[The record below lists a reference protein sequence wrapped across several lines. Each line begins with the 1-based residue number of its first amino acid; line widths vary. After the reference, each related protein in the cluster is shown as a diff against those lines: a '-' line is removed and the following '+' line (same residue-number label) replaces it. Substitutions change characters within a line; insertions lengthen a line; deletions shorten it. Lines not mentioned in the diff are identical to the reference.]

1 MIKKLK
7 SSLIKFI
14 QVESSSSIILAVTTI
29 LALIIAN
36 SIFSSDYTS
45 ILNFKFFNL
54 SISHWINDGLMAIF
68 FFLVGLEI
76 KKEIVIG
83 ELNTLKKA
91 SLPIA
96 AALGGMIVP
105 ALIYVAFNPKAPELN
120 GWGIPMAT
128 DIAFALGVLSLFGK
142 RIPVALKILLLAV
155 AIVDDLGAIIV
166 IAIFYTSKINLI
178 GLLIASIA
186 IAGVY
191 GLKRFKISNYFMYFP
206 FGIILWFGVLYSGV
220 HATIAGVILGLLTP
234 ITFLDSRSLQTEPA
248 EKLIKFLH
256 VPVSFI
262 IMPIFAF
269 ANAGVEVNFATFNTA
284 VSSNL
289 FNGIVLGLV
298 LGKPLGILLFSF
310 VSCKLKISRLPNEL
324 QWRHI
329 FVLGNIAGIGFT
341 MSLFISKL
349 ALSIELEQIAKLAVL
364 MASITAILFGAISTL
379 IFIPK
384 KDKTVI

>member
-7 SSLIKFI
+7 SSVIKFI
-14 QVESSSSIILAVTTI
+14 QIESSSSIILAVTTV
-29 LALIIAN
+29 LALLIAN
-36 SIFSSDYTS
+36 SRFASEYIS
-45 ILNFKFFNL
+45 ILNLNFFNL
-54 SISHWINDGLMAIF
+54 SVSQWVNDGLMAIF

-105 ALIYVAFNPKAPELN
+105 ALIYVVFNPKSPELN

-166 IAIFYTSKINLI
+166 IALFYTSKINLI
-178 GLLIASIA
+178 GLFIGSIA
-186 IAGVY
+186 IAGIY
-191 GLKRFKISNYFMYFP
+191 GLKRIKISSYFMYFP
-206 FGIILWFGVLYSGV
+206 LGIFLWFGVLYSGV

-234 ITFLDSRSLQTEPA
+234 ITFKDGLSYQTEPA

-269 ANAGVEVNFATFNTA
+269 ANAGVEINFSTVNSAI
-284 VSSNL
+284 SSNL
-289 FNGIVLGLV
+289 FNGIVLGLL

-349 ALSIELEQIAKLAVL
+349 ALPIELEQIAKLAVL
-364 MASITAILFGAISTL
+364 VASISAIIVGTVSALILIS
-379 IFIPK
+379 K
-384 KDKTVI
+384 NDSK

>member
-7 SSLIKFI
+7 SSIIKFI

-36 SIFSSDYTS
+36 SSFSSDYTA
-45 ILNFKFFNL
+45 ILSFKFFNL

-178 GLLIASIA
+178 GLYRSE
-186 IAGVY
+186 
-191 GLKRFKISNYFMYFP
+191 F
-206 FGIILWFGVLYSGV
+206 
-220 HATIAGVILGLLTP
+220 
-234 ITFLDSRSLQTEPA
+234 FLDT
-248 EKLIKFLH
+248 KD
-256 VPVSFI
+256 
-262 IMPIFAF
+262 
-269 ANAGVEVNFATFNTA
+269 GVNSPRKGGRNDK
-284 VSSNL
+284 SN
-289 FNGIVLGLV
+289 
-298 LGKPLGILLFSF
+298 
-310 VSCKLKISRLPNEL
+310 
-324 QWRHI
+324 
-329 FVLGNIAGIGFT
+329 
-341 MSLFISKL
+341 
-349 ALSIELEQIAKLAVL
+349 
-364 MASITAILFGAISTL
+364 
-379 IFIPK
+379 
-384 KDKTVI
+384 

>member
-7 SSLIKFI
+7 SSVIKFI
-14 QVESSSSIILAVTTI
+14 QIESSSSIILAVTTV
-29 LALIIAN
+29 LALLIAN
-36 SIFSSDYTS
+36 SRFASEYIS
-45 ILNFKFFNL
+45 ILNLIFFNL
-54 SISHWINDGLMAIF
+54 SVSQWVNDGLMAIF

-105 ALIYVAFNPKAPELN
+105 ALIYVVFNPKSPELN

-166 IAIFYTSKINLI
+166 IALFYTSKINLI
-178 GLLIASIA
+178 GLFIGSIA
-186 IAGVY
+186 IAGIY
-191 GLKRFKISNYFMYFP
+191 GLKRIKISSYFMYFP
-206 FGIILWFGVLYSGV
+206 LGIFLWFGVLYSGV

-234 ITFLDSRSLQTEPA
+234 ITFKDGLSYQTEPA

-269 ANAGVEVNFATFNTA
+269 ANAGVEINFSTFNSA
-284 VSSNL
+284 ISSNL
-289 FNGIVLGLV
+289 FNGIVLGLL

-349 ALSIELEQIAKLAVL
+349 ALPIELEQIAKLAVL
-364 MASITAILFGAISTL
+364 VASISAIIVGTVSALILIS
-379 IFIPK
+379 K
-384 KDKTVI
+384 NDSK

>member
-14 QVESSSSIILAVTTI
+14 QIETSSSIILAVTTV
-29 LALIIAN
+29 LALAIAN
-36 SIFSSDYTS
+36 SRFASDYNS
-45 ILNFKFFNL
+45 ILTLQVFNL
-54 SISHWINDGLMAIF
+54 SVSHWINDGLMAIF

-76 KKEIVIG
+76 KKEIIVG
-83 ELNTLKKA
+83 ELNNLRKA

-105 ALIYVAFNPKAPELN
+105 ALIYVAFNRKSPELN

-142 RIPVALKILLLAV
+142 RIPVTLKILLLAV

-166 IAIFYTSKINLI
+166 IALFYTAKINLTGFFI
-178 GLLIASIA
+178 SSIA
-186 IAGVY
+186 IAGIY
-191 GLKRFKISNYFMYFP
+191 GIKRLKISSYSAYIP
-206 FGIILWFGVLYSGV
+206 FGILLWFGVLYSGV
-220 HATIAGVILGLLTP
+220 HATIAGVILGLMTP
-234 ITFLDSRSLQTEPA
+234 ITFKISQSHQTEPA
-248 EKLIKFLH
+248 DKLIKFLH
-256 VPVSFI
+256 MPVSFI

-269 ANAGVEVNFATFNTA
+269 ANAGVQVNFETFASA

-298 LGKPLGILLFSF
+298 LGKPLGILLFSYI
-310 VSCKLKISRLPNEL
+310 SCTFKISSLPKEL
-324 QWRHI
+324 SWRHI
-329 FVLGNIAGIGFT
+329 FILGNIAGIGFT

-349 ALSIELEQIAKLAVL
+349 ALPIELEQIAKLAIL
-364 MASITAILFGAISTL
+364 FASICAIICGIVSGLLFMR
-379 IFIPK
+379 
-384 KDKTVI
+384 KDLLK